1 MREDDQGASLSR
13 LLPAAGLTEAAVHHA
28 SEGDRV
34 EPWLPSL
41 REEASQTL
49 GGGEALT
56 LATPRELT
64 SRIMLLRKLIFFFFF
79 LAWKFEKGV
88 LTAWGSPW

>member
-1 MREDDQGASLSR
+1 MEL
-13 LLPAAGLTEAAVHHA
+13 
-28 SEGDRV
+28 
-34 EPWLPSL
+34 WLPSL

-64 SRIMLLRKLIFFFFF
+64 SHIMLLRKLIFFF
-79 LAWKFEKGV
+79 AWKFEKGV